1 LTEDEDL
8 QILKKITSTRVSER
22 PGYTYEKVIPSRFPT
37 DCYIRNREY
46 TKSRRGKCKAVLEN
60 FVQDKLRRFKSEVFQ
75 ALAHPTRIAIIELL
89 RDEGEVP
96 VTSVYEWL
104 ELEQAN
110 VSQHL
115 AILRARHL
123 VIARKSG
130 NQVFYS
136 LRDPLIGRVLD
147 LLRRYFHA
155 HLAES
160 LELLEGL
167 RADDRPQRVGKTAK
181 RKFRAT

>member
-1 LTEDEDL
+1 MMESSQPLRL
-8 QILKKITSTRVSER
+8 ARAQ
-22 PGYTYEKVIPSRFPT
+22 EKSM
-37 DCYIRNREY
+37 
-46 TKSRRGKCKAVLEN
+46 
-60 FVQDKLRRFKSEVFQ
+60 QDKLRRFKAGIFQ

-89 RDEGEVP
+89 RDKGEVP

-115 AILRARHL
+115 AVLRAKHL
-123 VIARKSG
+123 VVARKAG

-136 LRDPLIGRVLD
+136 LRDRIIGRVLD
-147 LLRRYFHA
+147 LMRQYFHS

-160 LELLEGL
+160 LELLGDMETAQKREQRKKTGGRRLSSEVL
-167 RADDRPQRVGKTAK
+167 R
-181 RKFRAT
+181 

>member
-1 LTEDEDL
+1 MKFVIFEISNIMDA
-8 QILKKITSTRVSER
+8 TRG
-22 PGYTYEKVIPSRFPT
+22 PDT
-37 DCYIRNREY
+37 DR
-46 TKSRRGKCKAVLEN
+46 LEES
-60 FVQDKLRRFKSEVFQ
+60 VQDKLRRFKAGIFH

-96 VTSVYEWL
+96 VTHVYEWL

-115 AILRARHL
+115 AVLRAKHL
-123 VIARKSG
+123 VVARKAG

-136 LRDPLIGRVLD
+136 LRDPIIGRVLN
-147 LLRRYFHA
+147 LMRQYFHS

-160 LELLEGL
+160 LELLEEMRMDEGRKRHGRSVRRKYRAGL
-167 RADDRPQRVGKTAK
+167 VR
-181 RKFRAT
+181 